1 LVRHGRGLQAERF
14 HAHSKAYVRLCQRR
28 HPHQQLDAVRNH
40 REDEE
45 QGSKTKSKD
54 PYEVSTA
61 GAAICAIPQLVDGVE
76 QRNAGFANG
85 VAGT

>member
-1 LVRHGRGLQAERF
+1 MGEVFKQNGSTLIPKHTSG
-14 HAHSKAYVRLCQRR
+14 YVSGGIRINNWT
-28 HPHQQLDAVRNH
+28 PYVTIA
-40 REDEE
+40 
-45 QGSKTKSKD
+45 KTKSKD

-61 GAAICAIPQLVDGVE
+61 EAAICAIPQLVDGVE